1 MWKYSKSTDHQP
13 GFTLVELAI
22 VLVIIG
28 LILAAVLKGQEM
40 IQNAK
45 VKNVINDLRGVST
58 AYYAY
63 QDRFKAIPGDDA
75 NASTHFTGG
84 INGNGDGIIAGLFNA
99 TATPVDGATTESNK
113 FWLSTRLAGFM
124 TGSGSNPATNALGG
138 MLGIQDGNSTTGTVL
153 GMTGPVAC
161 VGNIPWKI
169 AVAVDAVLDDG
180 NSGTGT
186 VRTGTQSATANVTPD
201 TTAVTG
207 IYGSSVTAT
216 TTLEAGMSTVCM
228 KI

>member
-1 MWKYSKSTDHQP
+1 MWKQSKSHQS

-40 IQNAK
+40 ITNAK

-63 QDRFKAIPGDDA
+63 QDRYKAIPGDDA
-75 NASTHFTGG
+75 NASNHFTGG
-84 INGNGDGIIAGLFNA
+84 TNGGGNGIITGLFSA
-99 TATPVDGATTESNK
+99 TAAPSVTAESNN
-113 FWLSTRLAGFM
+113 FWQHTRLAGFM
-124 TGSGSNPATNALGG
+124 TGSGSNPPTNAMGGLLGV
-138 MLGIQDGNSTTGTVL
+138 QDGNSATSTVFD
-153 GMTGPVAC
+153 MAGPVVCA
-161 VGNIPWKI
+161 GNIPWKI
-169 AVAVDAVLDDG
+169 ALAVDTVIDDG

-186 VRTGTQSATANVTPD
+186 VRTGTQSATANVAPD
-201 TTAVTG
+201 TAAVTT

-216 TTLEAGMSTVCM
+216 TTLEEGMSTLCM